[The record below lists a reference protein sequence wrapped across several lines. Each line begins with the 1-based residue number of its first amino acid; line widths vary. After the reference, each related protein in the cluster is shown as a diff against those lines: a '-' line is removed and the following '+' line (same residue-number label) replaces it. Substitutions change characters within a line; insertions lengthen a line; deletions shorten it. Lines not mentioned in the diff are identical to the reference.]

1 MSRLMYP
8 VTIFYSEEDQGYI
21 AVAPDLKG
29 CSAFGESPQEALKE
43 LETAMELWL
52 AVARQDSVPLPEPTR
67 MSA

>member
-1 MSRLMYP
+1 MFRLIYP

-21 AVAPDLKG
+21 ALAPDLKG
-29 CSAFGESPQEALKE
+29 CSAFGESPQEAMKE

-52 AVARQDSVPLPEPTR
+52 AVARQDSVPIPEPTR